1 MAVLDYYKKTA
12 PVRHA
17 LTFNVGMEVNQLIV
31 NVQIVQM
38 VLNVGMEV
46 SENLIVLV
54 QNVIKLVLLE

>member
-1 MAVLDYYKKTA
+1 MAVLDYYLETA

-46 SENLIVLV
+46 SENLIVPV